1 MVVESAIQSLINYTS
16 AFGALLAMLFFF
28 LNIQTK
34 GFLFQFLRVK
44 ASQGRFI
51 LARVHSLNDI
61 YYRVA
66 KFEEGFFKVKLRSK
80 ERVALPLGE
89 SAMTSYFSSE
99 LTVTVV
105 SMDETG
111 KKLLNFDFKGVSQ
124 FDNYEPGRT
133 ESLLLSI
140 KNRPVIQSKKEQ
152 IIMIAIFLTLLAV
165 LFIAFQVMQLEEAI
179 TALGTLSGNI

>member
-1 MVVESAIQSLINYTS
+1 MVESAIQAIINYTS
-16 AFGALLAMLFFF
+16 AFGALLFMLFFF

-51 LARVHSLNDI
+51 LARIHSLNDI

-66 KFEEGFFKVKLRSK
+66 KFEDGFFKVKLRSK
-80 ERVALPLGE
+80 ERVALPIGE
-89 SAMTSYFSSE
+89 SDMTSYFSSE

-140 KNRPVIQSKKEQ
+140 KNRPIIQSKREQ
-152 IIMIAIFLTLLAV
+152 LIMIAIFLTLLICV
-165 LFIAFQVMQLEEAI
+165 LIFFKIMKLEEAI
-179 TALGTLSGNI
+179 TTLGALSGNI